1 MECRGYGP
9 CEISGLGVAERRA
22 DQAFDAP
29 KCDAVTA
36 EDVLRRMCTHI
47 AIDEKLYLDARARFK
62 ARLPPPAALQVRLQL
77 LHEAGIALQRRA
89 DEQAATS
96 KAWLQA
102 RSGACLLYTSPSPR
116 DGLLS
121 RMPSSA

>member
-62 ARLPPPAALQVRLQL
+62 
-77 LHEAGIALQRRA
+77 
-89 DEQAATS
+89 S
-96 KAWLQA
+96 
-102 RSGACLLYTSPSPR
+102 
-116 DGLLS
+116 
-121 RMPSSA
+121 